1 MQISFSCAH
10 QQLITCDLLGATQR
24 TLFVAV
30 SLYFNVASRCSLE
43 FYSSELLTFT
53 FLKISYKP
61 KNNAD
66 KKVGLVVKMIVENKA
81 HSTNESSLSVADTGP
96 VSSDDLL
103 EQLTRN
109 RSWKYTALMMSL
121 MLVWTG
127 GTANLYLTAFA
138 GHWNNIT

>member
-1 MQISFSCAH
+1 MRYTAHPFRSSFTS
-10 QQLITCDLLGATQR
+10 
-24 TLFVAV
+24 
-30 SLYFNVASRCSLE
+30 FNVASRCSLE

-53 FLKISYKP
+53 FLKISCKP
-61 KNNAD
+61 MNNAD

-109 RSWKYTALMMSL
+109 WSWKYTALMMSL
-121 MLVWTG
+121 MLVWQEGLQT
-127 GTANLYLTAFA
+127 F
-138 GHWNNIT
+138 I

>member
-1 MQISFSCAH
+1 M
-10 QQLITCDLLGATQR
+10 LINKLSCDLLGAPQR

-30 SLYFNVASRCSLE
+30 SLYFNVASRCCLK
-43 FYSSELLTFT
+43 FYSSELLTFK

-61 KNNAD
+61 NNNAD

>member
-1 MQISFSCAH
+1 M
-10 QQLITCDLLGATQR
+10 
-24 TLFVAV
+24 
-30 SLYFNVASRCSLE
+30 
-43 FYSSELLTFT
+43 
-53 FLKISYKP
+53 
-61 KNNAD
+61 NNAD

-121 MLVWTG
+121 MLVWAG

>member
-1 MQISFSCAH
+1 M
-10 QQLITCDLLGATQR
+10 
-24 TLFVAV
+24 
-30 SLYFNVASRCSLE
+30 
-43 FYSSELLTFT
+43 
-53 FLKISYKP
+53 KISYKP